1 MAEGYTAL
9 RQLERSMFAE
19 LPGHANFD
27 ALLDQMLDDVVD
39 PGIGNNQANLN
50 CSRCRGLKVMA
61 SLPGAQRKSLLA
73 AEYSLPSG
81 PSHDE
86 ADFSDWRCRENNSK
100 QLALQ
105 GLET

>member
-1 MAEGYTAL
+1 
-9 RQLERSMFAE
+9 MFAE
-19 LPGHANFD
+19 SPGHANFD
-27 ALLDQMLDDVVD
+27 ALFDQMLDDVVD

-73 AEYSLPSG
+73 AEYSLRSG

-86 ADFSDWRCRENNSK
+86 ADFSDWCWREKKNN
-100 QLALQ
+100 QLASQ
-105 GLET
+105 GLKT